1 MDIFR
6 TAFYIRLSKET
17 PYAKERGTA
26 ACQEK
31 VLYDFIRNKPEFQWL
46 ETYTDINYSGAS
58 MIRPGLIRLC
68 HDIEYGKINCVL
80 VKDFSRLGR
89 DYIEVGDFM
98 EQVLTAGGRLLSVND
113 GYDSASCTNLES
125 FEAGLK
131 NILHTLHLKSTS
143 EKIRKVTRMKR
154 ERGDYPS
161 GVGPYGYQ
169 RDCSDKNHLV
179 VNESAADIVKMILDM
194 RLNGDS
200 LKEIARKLTELGI
213 PTPGQHRIDCGL
225 CKMSKRL
232 ENPNWNHNTIRG
244 ILSNPYYTG
253 DTVNGRY
260 QYGEMHEK
268 RVALHLEDK
277 WTVIPN
283 THEAIISREDFQK
296 VQESFPGPRAKIDT
310 GEETL
315 EQLLPPIVYC
325 TGCGEPL
332 MQDES
337 DSPVYECLKCSQVG
351 KKGFKSIPAEIVE
364 ESVKEGIRRYF
375 RECLEYE
382 KQHMRQEEQVQELK
396 QLQKRMDELSR
407 NKISSYESY
416 KDNRISKEEF
426 LKRKQK
432 IDREKEQLKQ
442 QLSGETEA
450 AANAIG
456 CIPITRT
463 TIETYV
469 DKIMIGPAASVSV
482 YMKSGETYQCR
493 K

>member
-17 PYAKERGTA
+17 PYAKERGTV

-31 VLYDFIRNKPEFQWL
+31 ALLDFIRNKPEFQWI
-46 ETYTDINYSGAS
+46 ETYTDINYSGAN

-68 HDIEYGKINCVL
+68 HDIEYGKINCVV

-113 GYDSASCTNLES
+113 RYDSASCTNLES
-125 FEAGLK
+125 LEAGLK

-143 EKIRKVTRMKR
+143 EKVRKVTRMKR

-169 RDCSDKNHLV
+169 RDCCDKNHLV
-179 VNESAADIVKMILDM
+179 VDDAASDIVKMIFEL
-194 RLNGDS
+194 RLKGSS

-213 PTPGQHRIDCGL
+213 PTPNQHRIDYGL
-225 CKMSKRL
+225 CKMSKRP

-277 WTVIPN
+277 WTVIRN
-283 THEAIISREDFQK
+283 THGAIISREDFQK

-337 DSPVYECLKCSQVG
+337 NSPVYECLKCSQVG
-351 KKGFKSIPAEIVE
+351 KKDFKSIPVEIVE
-364 ESVKEGIRRYF
+364 ESVKEGVRQYF

-382 KQHMRQEEQVQELK
+382 KQHMRKEEQAQELK

-407 NKISSYESY
+407 NKISSYEAY

-450 AANAIG
+450 AADVVWHM
-456 CIPITRT
+456 PITRT

-469 DKIMIGPAASVSV
+469 DKIMIGPAVSVSIC
-482 YMKSGETYQCR
+482 MKSGERYRC
-493 K
+493 KK

>member
-17 PYAKERGTA
+17 PYAKERGTV

-31 VLYDFIRNKPEFQWL
+31 TLLDSIRDKPEFQWI

-58 MIRPGLIRLC
+58 MIRPGLIRIC
-68 HDIEYGKINCVL
+68 HDIEYGKINCVV

-113 GYDSASCTNLES
+113 GYDSASCTNQES
-125 FEAGLK
+125 LEAGLK

-143 EKIRKVTRMKR
+143 EKVRKVTRMKR

-169 RDCSDKNHLV
+169 RDCCDKNHLV
-179 VNESAADIVKMILDM
+179 VDESASHIVEMIFEM
-194 RLNGDS
+194 RLKGIS
-200 LKEIARKLTELGI
+200 LKEIARRLTELGI
-213 PTPGQHRIDCGL
+213 PTPNRHRIDYGL
-225 CKMSKRL
+225 CKMSKQP

-277 WTVIPN
+277 WTVIRD

-296 VQESFPGPRAKIDT
+296 VQESFPGPRAKTDT

-332 MQDES
+332 MQDENGS
-337 DSPVYECLKCSQVG
+337 LVYKCLKCSQVG
-351 KKGFKSIPAEIVE
+351 KKGFKSIPVEIVE
-364 ESVKEGIRRYF
+364 ESVIEGVRRYF

-382 KQHMRQEEQVQELK
+382 KQHMRKEEQAQELK

-407 NKISSYESY
+407 NKISSYEAY

-432 IDREKEQLKQ
+432 IDREKERLKQ

-450 AANAIG
+450 AEDAVG
-456 CIPITRT
+456 HMPITRT

-482 YMKSGETYQCR
+482 CMKSGERYRC
-493 K
+493 KK